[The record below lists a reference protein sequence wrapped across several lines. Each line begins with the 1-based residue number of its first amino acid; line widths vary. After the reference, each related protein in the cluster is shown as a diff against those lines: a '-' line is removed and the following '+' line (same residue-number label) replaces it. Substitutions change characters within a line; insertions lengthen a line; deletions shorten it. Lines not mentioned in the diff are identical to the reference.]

1 MQMKNYNGGVSKI
14 LLFGVV
20 IVSIISPFYASNHMF
35 CDTNFIEYDI
45 DDANQIWDQYEG
57 HYYSKRTP
65 AYNSSIE
72 IADNLINKNEIF
84 LLRYWE
90 PFVYDEN
97 DFDWSVNPYDDW
109 TWQFYFHSLRM
120 VSYLINAYELKGD
133 IVYLEKAKWF
143 IQSWDEHNP
152 CRFQQTSIFAW
163 DDHSTANRI
172 TTLIYFWDNYRISEI
187 FDSEFA
193 NKILNMLHKHGE
205 FTANDANYIW
215 RHNHGIY
222 QDNSL
227 LQLSVLFPNFDESNK
242 WLEISISRL
251 SDQIDYGVTPTGVH
265 KEHSVAY
272 HYLVLKLFTS
282 ISKFT
287 GHYNISFDKLDLTIY
302 NMQEYLVHVTK
313 PNGFTPLIGD
323 SNTID
328 VLKIP
333 VSDITNEHLLYLVSD
348 GNNGEKIAENSIV
361 YQDAGVAIFKNNWD
375 TTPPIYFALFS
386 AFHSNVHKQ
395 SDDLSFVLTYQDTDY
410 FVDSGKYAADSA
422 YHEENIYRTFV
433 KSVFAHNSIAVD
445 DLSYNI
451 RDKYNV
457 GKSIIESYGITP
469 NYSYVKASHTL
480 YDGVKITRTA
490 IFFEEGAVY
499 FHDEIESHDFHKY
512 TQIFN
517 IGPNVNVS
525 EINENDLLL
534 TSGKDN
540 SNLTLKQLK
549 GISELEIYSGSYDPM
564 RGWQSTVLTEIN
576 PITSLNFQQEG
587 KDIVFETTI
596 NIELNISNVE
606 KIQLGDKNVY
616 EFTFENGRTERIE
629 VN

>member
-1 MQMKNYNGGVSKI
+1 MKNYNGGASKI
-14 LLFGVV
+14 LLFGVI
-20 IVSIISPFYASNHMF
+20 IVSIISPFYASNYMS
-35 CDTNFIEYDI
+35 CDTNYIEYDLE
-45 DDANQIWDQYEG
+45 DANQIWNQYEE
-57 HYYSKRTP
+57 HYYTKRTP
-65 AYNSSIE
+65 ALNNSIG
-72 IADNLINKNEIF
+72 IADKLINNNEIF
-84 LLRYWE
+84 LLKYWE
-90 PFVYDEN
+90 PFVYDE
-97 DFDWSVNPYDDW
+97 DEFDWSVNPYDDW

-120 VSYLINAYELKGD
+120 VSYLLNAYELKGD

-152 CRFQQTSIFAW
+152 CRFQQSSIFAW

-172 TTLIYFWDNYRISEI
+172 TTLIYFWDYYRTSEI

-227 LQLSVLFPNFDESNK
+227 LQLAVLFPNFDESNE
-242 WLEISISRL
+242 WLETSISRL
-251 SDQIDYGVTPTGVH
+251 SHQIEYGVTPTGVH
-265 KEHSVAY
+265 KEHSTAY
-272 HYLVLKLFTS
+272 HYLVLKLFTG
-282 ISKFT
+282 ISDFT
-287 GHYNISFDKLDLTIY
+287 HHYNISFDKLDLTIY

-348 GNNGEKIAENSIV
+348 GNNGDKIVENSIV
-361 YQDAGVAIFKNNWD
+361 YQDAGVAIFKNNWE
-375 TTPPIYFALFS
+375 TNPPIYFAFFN

-395 SDDLSFVLTYQDTDY
+395 GDDLSFVLTYQDTDY
-410 FVDSGKYAADSA
+410 FVDSGKFAADSA
-422 YHEENIYRTFV
+422 YHEENMYRTYV

-457 GKSIIESYGITP
+457 GKSIIESYGITS
-469 NYSYVKASHTL
+469 NYSYVKASHVL
-480 YDGVKITRTA
+480 YDGVKITRTV
-490 IFFEEGAVY
+490 IFFDAGAVY
-499 FHDEIESHDFHKY
+499 FHDEIESNDFHKY

-517 IGPNVNVS
+517 IGKDVN
-525 EINENDLLL
+525 INEIDENNILL
-534 TSGKDN
+534 SSEEDN
-540 SNLTLKQLK
+540 SNLTLKQLN
-549 GISELEIYSGSYDPM
+549 GIPDLEIYSGSYNPM
-564 RGWQSTVLTEIN
+564 RGWQSTVLTEIF
-576 PITSLNFQQEG
+576 PITSLNFEQEG
-587 KDIVFETTI
+587 RNVVFETAI
-596 NIELNISNVE
+596 NIELNVSNVDVFQHGE
-606 KIQLGDKNVY
+606 KMAY
-616 EFTFENGRTERIE
+616 EFTFDNGRTESILI
-629 VN
+629 